1 MIKDLSD
8 AQLVVS
14 LRAGNESAITEIYNR
29 YWRKLLAIAYNH
41 TKDKSSAEEIVQDVL
56 IKLWDRKAE
65 LQINSLSG
73 YLATAVK
80 YTVLNFIYRER
91 RRSEIASKM
100 YAIDDFD
107 CDDEKIYASFLEEYI
122 SGVVDD
128 LPEKCRLV
136 FRCSREQGKNI
147 PQIAFELNIAEK
159 TVEAH
164 LTKALKS
171 IKYSLRNAG
180 LLLMIYLTY
189 LFS

>member
-1 MIKDLSD
+1 MIKDFRD
-8 AQLVVS
+8 DQLVLS
-14 LRAGNESAITEIYNR
+14 LKAGDENAITEIYRR

-41 TKDKSSAEEIVQDVL
+41 TRDKSSAEEIVQDVL
-56 IKLWDRKAE
+56 IKLWDRKAD
-65 LQINSLSG
+65 LQIESLSG

-91 RRSEIASKM
+91 RRNEIASKVF
-100 YAIDDFD
+100 ANNDFD
-107 CDDEKIYASFLEEYI
+107 SDDEKIYASFLKEYI
-122 SGVVDD
+122 SGVVNK

-136 FRCSREQGKNI
+136 FKCSREQGKTI

-171 IKYSLRNAG
+171 IKYSLRNAD
-180 LLLMIYLTY
+180 LLLLVCLTY
-189 LFS
+189 IFS